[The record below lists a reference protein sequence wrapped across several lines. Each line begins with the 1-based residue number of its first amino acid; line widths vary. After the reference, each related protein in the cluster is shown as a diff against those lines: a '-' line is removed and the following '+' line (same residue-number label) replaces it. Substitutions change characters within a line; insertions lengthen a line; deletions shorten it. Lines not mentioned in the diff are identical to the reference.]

1 MLKKSLILP
10 LFFIAKLAAAFQ
22 LQPADHT
29 FVDEV
34 QRASFQFFIEQSHPE
49 TGLVADRARAEGTNR
64 PSLSSIASTGFG
76 LTSLC
81 IASER
86 QWIAPV
92 DAENQALKTLRF
104 LHDKMP
110 HVNGFYYHFVNNAT
124 GERAGRNEVSS
135 IDTALLLAGVLTA
148 RQYFKNDEIERLTA
162 GIYGRIDWNW
172 MLNGQKTLSM
182 GWKPET
188 GFIKHRWAHYNESM
202 LLYLLAMGSPTHAI
216 PAESWKAW
224 ERSEVKTY
232 NGHTFIHCAPLFTHQ
247 FSHAWIDFR
256 NQRDDVA
263 DYFRN
268 STLATLAQRQFC
280 ADQNKRFPQWSQE
293 LWGLTAADT
302 VKGYKAFGTALDAHD
317 ERFLDGTLVPC
328 APGGS
333 LPFAPEECLSV
344 LRKLKNDYSD
354 KIFKRYGFV
363 DAFNPHT
370 GWFAPDV
377 IGIDVGI
384 TLVMAENLRSGFVWK
399 NFMQNTELQNAMKHA
414 GFRAVSNDEAAILV
428 KDRTS
433 LFQVL
438 EVIALDAKHASNP

>member
-1 MLKKSLILP
+1 MLKKSFVIP
-10 LFFIAKLAAAFQ
+10 LLFIAKFSAAFQ
-22 LQPADHT
+22 MQETDHA

-34 QRASFQFFIEQSHPE
+34 QRASFQFFIEQTHPE
-49 TGLVADRARAEGTNR
+49 TGLVADRARAEGTNK

-86 QWIAPV
+86 KWIRTEE
-92 DAENQALKTLRF
+92 AEKQALTTLRF
-104 LHDKMP
+104 LHDRMP

-124 GERAGRNEVSS
+124 GERAGRNEISS
-135 IDTALLLAGVLTA
+135 IDTALLLAGVLTV
-148 RQYFKNDEIERLTA
+148 RKYFANPEIERLA
-162 GIYGRIDWNW
+162 SGIYNRIDWNW
-172 MLNGQKTLSM
+172 MLDGKQTLSM
-182 GWKPET
+182 GWKPES

-202 LLYLLAMGSPTHAI
+202 LLYLLAMGSPTHPI

-232 NGHTFIHCAPLFTHQ
+232 NGDTFIHCAPLFTHQ

-256 NQRDDVA
+256 NKRDDVA

-280 ADQNKRFPQWSQE
+280 ADQNKRFPHWSEE

-302 VKGYKAFGTALDAHD
+302 AKGYKAFGTALDAHD

-333 LPFAPEECLSV
+333 LPFAPAECLSV
-344 LRKLKNDYSD
+344 LRKLKTDYSD

-384 TLVMAENLRSGFVWK
+384 TLVMSENLRSGFVW
-399 NFMQNTELQNAMKHA
+399 NTFMQNKEMTSAMSKA
-414 GFRAVSNDEAAILV
+414 GFRDVSTDEAAILV
-428 KDRTS
+428 KSRTS
-433 LFQVL
+433 IFRAL
-438 EVIALDAKHASNP
+438 EAVASDVKSASNP

>member
-1 MLKKSLILP
+1 M
-10 LFFIAKLAAAFQ
+10 Q
-22 LQPADHT
+22 QQDHA

-34 QRASFQFFIEQSHPE
+34 QRASFQFFIEQTHPE
-49 TGLVADRARAEGTNR
+49 TGLVADRARAEGSNK

-86 QWIAPV
+86 NWMAPEV
-92 DAENQALKTLRF
+92 AEKQALKTLTF
-104 LHDKMP
+104 LHDRMP

-135 IDTALLLAGVLTA
+135 IDTTLLLAGVLTV
-148 RQYFKNDEIERLTA
+148 RQYFANPEVERLA
-162 GIYGRIDWNW
+162 ADIYNRIDWNW

-216 PAESWKAW
+216 PADSWKAW

-232 NGHTFIHCAPLFTHQ
+232 NGDTFIHCAPLFTHQ

-256 NQRDDVA
+256 NKRDDVA

-280 ADQNKRFPQWSQE
+280 ADQSKRFPQWSQE

-317 ERFLDGTLVPC
+317 ERVLDGTLVPC

-333 LPFAPEECLSV
+333 LPFAPRECLSV
-344 LRKLKNDYSD
+344 LRKLKADYSD

-384 TLVMAENLRSGFVWK
+384 TLVMGENLRSGFVWNK
-399 NFMQNTELQNAMKHA
+399 FMQNKELQSAMKQA
-414 GFRAVSNDEAAILV
+414 GFRDVSEDEAAILV
-428 KDRTS
+428 KSRTS
-433 LFQVL
+433 IFRVL
-438 EVIALDAKHASNP
+438 EAVAGDVKHASNP